1 MINPLSPGPPP
12 LFLED
17 VGVNKPHIRST
28 QDHTGGCIM
37 WIDTISRVLPSRC
50 VTPHE
55 RTPQGP
61 SLPRSVGSGYPD
73 LFAAST
79 PDANDSLT
87 TRPLSSCTVRGG
99 LSREPSLF
107 LDFLQSPT
115 SVSLLESPTDFSFEG
130 SNKLQHEKIAH
141 EDCLR
146 SPTNSAL
153 ESPIND
159 SFEGSNK
166 FQSKKIDHEESLHSD
181 LLLAPRQSPV
191 PTQPSS
197 SFKGTK
203 RFRDLPCS
211 ELSQSK
217 RQSTRRVPASE
228 QLTPGRSF
236 CRLKQRAD
244 LGLVQSP
251 RFINPEDPEV

>member
-1 MINPLSPGPPP
+1 
-12 LFLED
+12 
-17 VGVNKPHIRST
+17 
-28 QDHTGGCIM
+28 M
-37 WIDTISRVLPSRC
+37 WIDTVSRVWPSRC

-61 SLPRSVGSGYPD
+61 SLHRSVGSGYPD
-73 LFAAST
+73 LFATSP

-107 LDFLQSPT
+107 LDILQSPT
-115 SVSLLESPTDFSFEG
+115 SVSLLESPLDFSFEG
-130 SNKLQHEKIAH
+130 SNKIQHEKMAH

-153 ESPIND
+153 ESPMNY

-166 FQSKKIDHEESLHSD
+166 FQPQKIEESLHSD
-181 LLLAPRQSPV
+181 LLLAPQQSPV
-191 PTQPSS
+191 PIQPSS
-197 SFKGTK
+197 LFKGTK
-203 RFRDLPCS
+203 RFRDSPCAES
-211 ELSQSK
+211 SQSK
-217 RQSTRRVPASE
+217 RQSTLQVPASE
-228 QLTPGRSF
+228 QLTPRRSF

-251 RFINPEDPEV
+251 RFINPEDPEL